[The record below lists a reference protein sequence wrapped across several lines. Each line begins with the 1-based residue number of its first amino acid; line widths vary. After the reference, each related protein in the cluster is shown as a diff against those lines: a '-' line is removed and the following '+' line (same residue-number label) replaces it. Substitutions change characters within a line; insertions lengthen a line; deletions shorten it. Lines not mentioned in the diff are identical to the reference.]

1 MRRQAL
7 EMSPAVLVCIKS
19 LTFILALFL
28 LLYSCSTGHYKAIGK
43 NGDASYY
50 NVSIFHESFS
60 KVLYRAGIDLNKR
73 HFSGLMLIKKL
84 PENNSYRV
92 VFLSEIGL
100 KIFDLEFYFNKK
112 NNFFVHYCLDA
123 FDKRHVINTI
133 KKDIESMFMNYPT
146 EVKKRVSVVD
156 KRENIVINYKL
167 RGINNYYYKT
177 INGDRIF
184 KIERR
189 GLIFKKADI
198 TLENYSGPFPD
209 EIFITHKLLKL
220 DIVLTQLN
228 I

>member
-1 MRRQAL
+1 
-7 EMSPAVLVCIKS
+7 
-19 LTFILALFL
+19 
-28 LLYSCSTGHYKAIGK
+28 
-43 NGDASYY
+43 
-50 NVSIFHESFS
+50 
-60 KVLYRAGIDLNKR
+60 
-73 HFSGLMLIKKL
+73 
-84 PENNSYRV
+84 
-92 VFLSEIGL
+92 
-100 KIFDLEFYFNKK
+100 
-112 NNFFVHYCLDA
+112 
-123 FDKRHVINTI
+123 
-133 KKDIESMFMNYPT
+133 MNYPT

-198 TLENYSGPFPD
+198 TLEDYSGPFPD